1 MKIQLK
7 KLKPFII
14 LFLILNSFCVFSQ
27 ITISKFE
34 KEEEKIVE
42 KSVPYDSL
50 SIWKSLPKLSDYKKF
65 IGQKVY
71 LPLKKNKYQN
81 IVPQTYDPYLAIT
94 DFHPF
99 LFKRNSETIVLD
111 STNTKKGL
119 SKTFAFR
126 PSNISREY
134 HQTLTIDSVKTNIYK
149 PYLYYG
155 YFNNYNV
162 AYDFRFT
169 TNDLVGNKYFMITD
183 VLYGDK
189 LKEMNFST
197 KYYYSFESNQKK
209 SKKDIQSNQTL
220 SKSINI
226 KSSEIAFE
234 LKDEVTGEIL
244 YYWEDGNSYWKNRL
258 ILVSYFI
265 KQKEKYFGENLIPDG
280 FTTERED
287 LKKLIT
293 IEDENGKSIT
303 IPKQVAIGP
312 SGLWNCIDVTILE
325 GTSEISY
332 ILKNKKDETVAVNDL
347 KDWKLEKEIL
357 EKEKQDKISTQN
369 LKLDIEKKH
378 KETILKEKVAFE
390 KRKKECI
397 EKFGNV
403 NGELIALGKVKIGM
417 SKEMCKKSWGIP
429 IWSDKTTN
437 ENGTIER
444 WCYGFDYSLH
454 FVGNELKQIEQ

>member
-1 MKIQLK
+1 M
-7 KLKPFII
+7 
-14 LFLILNSFCVFSQ
+14 
-27 ITISKFE
+27 
-34 KEEEKIVE
+34 
-42 KSVPYDSL
+42 
-50 SIWKSLPKLSDYKKF
+50 
-65 IGQKVY
+65 
-71 LPLKKNKYQN
+71 
-81 IVPQTYDPYLAIT
+81 AIT

-99 LFKRNSETIVLD
+99 LFKRNTETIVLD

-126 PSNISREY
+126 PSKISREY

-325 GTSEISY
+325 GTSHISY
-332 ILKNKKDETVAVNDL
+332 ILKNQKDETVAFSDL
-347 KDWKLEKEIL
+347 KDWILEKDIL
-357 EKEKQDKISTQN
+357 EKEKLRKENNQKIQQER
-369 LKLDIEKKH
+369 EKEFQARK
-378 KETILKEKVAFE
+378 LKEKLNAE
-390 KRKKECI
+390 NRKKECI
-397 EKFGNV
+397 AKFGTKL
-403 NGELIALGKVKIGM
+403 GEIIASHKVKIGM
-417 SKEMCKKSWGIP
+417 TKEMCKVSWGNP
-429 IWSDKTTN
+429 IWSDKTTTSTGTT
-437 ENGTIER
+437 EN
-444 WCYGFDYSLH
+444 WYYGYVHSLH
-454 FVGNELKQIEQ
+454 FEGNLLARIEQ

>member
-7 KLKPFII
+7 KIKHFII
-14 LFLILNSFCVFSQ
+14 LFLILNPFCVFSQ

-34 KEEEKIVE
+34 KEEEQIVE
-42 KSVPYDSL
+42 KSIPYDSL
-50 SIWKSLPKLSDYKKF
+50 SNWESLPKLSDYKKF

-81 IVPQTYDPYLAIT
+81 IAPQTYDPYLAIT

-155 YFNNYNV
+155 YFNNYRTE
-162 AYDFRFT
+162 YDFRFT
-169 TNDLVGNKYFMITD
+169 TNDVVGNKYFMITD

-197 KYYYSFESNQKK
+197 NYYYSFESNQKK
-209 SKKDIQSNQTL
+209 SKKDTKSNEIL

-226 KSSEIAFE
+226 KGSEIAFE

-258 ILVSYFI
+258 ILVSYFV
-265 KQKEKYFGENLIPDG
+265 KQKEKYVGENLFPDFG
-280 FTTERED
+280 TIELQD
-287 LKKLIT
+287 LKKMTT
-293 IEDENGKSIT
+293 IEDNNGKSIT
-303 IPKQVAIGP
+303 IPKKVKIE
-312 SGLWNCIDVTILE
+312 SNSLWNCTDVTILE
-325 GTSEISY
+325 GTSRISY
-332 ILKNKKDETVAVNDL
+332 ILKNQKDETVAINEI
-347 KDWKLEKEIL
+347 KYWILEKDIL
-357 EKEKQDKISTQN
+357 EKEKQKKISQQN
-369 LKLDIEKKH
+369 LKLKQEKEFKDIE
-378 KETILKEKVAFE
+378 LKEKIAFE

-397 EKFGNV
+397 EKFGNI

-429 IWSDKTTN
+429 IWSNKTTN

-444 WCYGFDYSLH
+444 WYYGFDYSLF

>member
-7 KLKPFII
+7 KIQPFII
-14 LFLILNSFCVFSQ
+14 LFLILKPFCIFSQ

-34 KEEEKIVE
+34 KEKEQIVE

-50 SIWKSLPKLSDYKKF
+50 ANWESLPKLSGYKKF
-65 IGQKVY
+65 IGQRVY

-81 IVPQTYDPYLAIT
+81 IAPQTYDPYMEIK

-126 PSNISREY
+126 DVGPDY
-134 HQTLTIDSVKTNIYK
+134 HKTLIIDSVKTNIYK

-155 YFNNYNV
+155 YFNNYNI

-169 TNDLVGNKYFMITD
+169 TNDVFGNKYFMITD

-197 KYYYSFESNQKK
+197 NYYYSFESNQKK
-209 SKKDIQSNQTL
+209 SKKDTKSNEIL

-226 KSSEIAFE
+226 KGSEIAFE

-244 YYWEDGNSYWKNRL
+244 YYWEDGNSYWENRL

-265 KQKEKYFGENLIPDG
+265 KQKEKYVGENLLADFG
-280 FTTERED
+280 TMEFQD
-287 LKKLIT
+287 LKKMTT
-293 IEDENGKSIT
+293 IEDNNGKSIT
-303 IPKQVAIGP
+303 IPKIVKIEP
-312 SGLWNCIDVTILE
+312 NSLWNCTDVTIIE
-325 GTSEISY
+325 GTSWISY
-332 ILKNKKDETVAVNDL
+332 ILKNQKDETVAINEIRY
-347 KDWKLEKEIL
+347 WILEKDIL
-357 EKEKQDKISTQN
+357 EKEKQKKITQQN
-369 LKLDIEKKH
+369 LKLKQEIEFKDL
-378 KETILKEKVAFE
+378 EIKEKIAFE

-397 EKFGNV
+397 EKFGNA
-403 NGELIALGKVKIGM
+403 NGELIALGKLKIGM

-429 IWSDKTTN
+429 IWSNKTTN

-444 WCYGFDYSLH
+444 WYYGFDYSLF